1 MRLFISD
8 NCWDEIIALPKK
20 IQTRV
25 KDFQKKFKENPYSH
39 NINLEKI
46 STFKDSS
53 LRTARVNDEFRAIIG
68 VLPGEEYCLLHI
80 DHHDEAMAWAKNKKF
95 VWNNYLNSFQIV
107 PVVEFEGLKKDATS
121 KESEET
127 DNGAFSV
134 YSDEQ
139 LLKIGVPEESLD
151 IVREIKDM
159 NNLDSKQDLLPEDV
173 FEHLF
178 YLCDNDM
185 TIEEIIAEIEAGKGE
200 ERGSANN
207 KRRFVEISGDSDL
220 ESIIDGDIEKW
231 QIFLHPSQRML
242 VEGDFKGTVKVTGGG
257 GTGKTVAALH
267 RLKKLSEN
275 AENESILFTS
285 YTKTLIDNIK
295 ERLVPLG
302 VNMPAIVVDN
312 IDGIAM
318 TLGKKYGL
326 LDNINVNLDY
336 DSVKR
341 VWQDVAEDNLSEFS
355 ADFLATEYAD
365 IIAYNNIKTEAEYK
379 KVSRIGRGKAISPK
393 QRKQI
398 WAMTEDFKERRKQA
412 GMIDRGDLF
421 NLLSDY
427 LNSNDEHPFQYV
439 IADEIQDFSNPEL
452 RFLRSLVKEG
462 RNDLF
467 LVGDPYQRIY
477 NTKGINFTS
486 AGINIRGKRSRRL
499 KINYRTTEEIKRSA
513 TALVKGLN
521 YDDFD
526 GEEETLRGYLSLM
539 HGERPEYL
547 IFGSREEEISF
558 IIETIKKCRASKLD
572 YKDIALAC
580 QFKDALRPYQSALH
594 NAGIPYKNIKG
605 NGSKDGVVLSTFH
618 RMKGL
623 EFKVVILADM
633 NEKTFNF
640 IPQSIDQTDA
650 KAMRM
655 YDQSRRSLMYVAIT
669 RAMLRVIITGIG
681 SKSEMLE
688 RTL

>member
-8 NCWDEIIALPKK
+8 NCWDEIIALPKR

-25 KDFQKKFKENPYSH
+25 KEFQKKFKENPYSH

-53 LRTARVNDEFRAIIG
+53 LRTARVNDEYRAIIG
-68 VLPGEEYCLLHI
+68 VLPGEEFCLLHI

-95 VWNNYLNSFQIV
+95 VWNDYLNSFQIV
-107 PVVEFEGLKKDATS
+107 PVIDADERESNTSTEDS
-121 KESEET
+121 KESSKGVFAEYT
-127 DNGAFSV
+127 
-134 YSDEQ
+134 DEQ
-139 LLKIGVPEESLD
+139 LLKIGVPKESVVL
-151 IVREIKDM
+151 VREIKDM
-159 NNLDSKQDLLPEDV
+159 NDLDSKQNLLPEDV

-185 TIEEIIAEIEAGKGE
+185 TIDEIIAEIEAGKGE

-207 KRRFVEISGDSDL
+207 KRRFVEITGDTDL
-220 ESIIDGDIEKW
+220 ENIIDGDIQKW

-267 RLKKLSEN
+267 RLKKLSEE
-275 AENESILFTS
+275 AETDSVLFTS
-285 YTKTLIDNIK
+285 YTTTLIDNIK
-295 ERLVPLG
+295 ERLIPLG
-302 VNMPAIVVDN
+302 VDMPAVIVDN
-312 IDGIAM
+312 IDGVAI

-326 LDNINVNLDY
+326 LDNMNVNLDY

-341 VWQDVAEDNLSEFS
+341 VWQEVAEDNLSEFS
-355 ADFLATEYAD
+355 ADFLVTEYAD
-365 IIAYNNIKTEAEYK
+365 IIAYNNIKTEAEYR

-398 WAMTEDFKERRKQA
+398 WALTEDFRERRKNA
-412 GMIDRGDLF
+412 GVIDRSDLF

-427 LNSNDEHPFQYV
+427 LVSKEERPFKHV

-462 RNDLF
+462 SNDLF

-477 NTKGINFTS
+477 NTKGINFT
-486 AGINIRGKRSRRL
+486 AVGINVRGKRSRRL

-526 GEEETLRGYLSLM
+526 GETETLGGYLSLM
-539 HGERPEYL
+539 HGARPEYNV
-547 IFGSREEEISF
+547 FGSREEELSYIT
-558 IIETIKKCRASKLD
+558 ETIQKCHDAGLNYR
-572 YKDIALAC
+572 DIVLAC
-580 QFKDALRPYQSALH
+580 QFKDSLRTYQSALH

-605 NGSKDGVVLSTFH
+605 TGHKEGVVLSTLH

-623 EFKVVILADM
+623 EFKVVLLADV

-640 IPQSIDQTDA
+640 VPQSIDQTDA

-669 RAMLRVIITGIG
+669 RAMQRVIITGVG